1 MEKTYKILVDDKE
14 KFEKIRKKLNGINVK
29 NYFSYVSLREYLNI
43 VIINEDKKDKVVKIL
58 DSVEVHLEDA
68 VFKTIRVLASIDDI
82 GPYQNNLDRCCQFCR
97 ELQENDISYTYA
109 PWDAESN
116 KSSVYYIDLSENK
129 EELINKILDKY
140 LMKKGGE

>member
-68 VFKTIRVLASIDDI
+68 VFKTIRVLASIEDI
-82 GPYQNNLDRCCQFCR
+82 GPYQNNLDRCCQFCK
-97 ELQENDISYTYA
+97 ELQKNDISYTYA

-140 LMKKGGE
+140 LMKKDGE